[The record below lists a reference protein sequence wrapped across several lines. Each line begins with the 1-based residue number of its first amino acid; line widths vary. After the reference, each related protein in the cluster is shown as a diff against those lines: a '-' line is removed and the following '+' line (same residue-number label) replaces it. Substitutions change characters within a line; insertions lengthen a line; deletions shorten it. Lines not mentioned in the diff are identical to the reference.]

1 MKLRNKIAVT
11 NTLITLVILFV
22 CSAIILKAVDNF
34 NLYTVYRTLLGQ
46 SDFSRQYLYE
56 YLKLRDDPEATLA
69 EEREKIEQDLVKQ
82 SGCEVTVA
90 GLEEQD
96 ASPVQSE
103 ALKGNR
109 AYIITDEADG
119 RQFYLASPI
128 FMNDRVIG
136 TVLYRYSLY
145 RVDSM
150 RKSLLYV
157 LLSVF
162 AAAITV
168 SMLLNYFLSFRAIKP
183 LERLTSA
190 AKEFSG
196 GSFKEVE
203 GIATGDEIEKLTH
216 SFNDMGH
223 RIRNMIGELRTE
235 HEKQKKFLDN
245 VTHEIRTPLT
255 NILGYADLISRVAD
269 EAQREKYGSYIRD
282 EGNRLVSMINNLLEL
297 SQLNRYEL
305 SVAKE
310 ETDLKALIEKV
321 SSLMMDR
328 AKKFGLDIITDLE
341 QVSSN
346 IDGAKIK
353 QVLINLMDNAIKY
366 SEGNIIEISLR
377 REETIKI
384 RISDNGIGIPE
395 EDINN
400 IMEPF
405 YRVDKSRSRKLGGNG
420 LGLSICRDIIK
431 AHGGDMTIESKA
443 NQGTVVTISL
453 QLR

>member
-1 MKLRNKIAVT
+1 MYALSPP
-11 NTLITLVILFV
+11 FV
-22 CSAIILKAVDNF
+22 C
-34 NLYTVYRTLLGQ
+34 
-46 SDFSRQYLYE
+46 
-56 YLKLRDDPEATLA
+56 
-69 EEREKIEQDLVKQ
+69 
-82 SGCEVTVA
+82 
-90 GLEEQD
+90 
-96 ASPVQSE
+96 
-103 ALKGNR
+103 
-109 AYIITDEADG
+109 
-119 RQFYLASPI
+119 
-128 FMNDRVIG
+128 
-136 TVLYRYSLY
+136 
-145 RVDSM
+145 
-150 RKSLLYV
+150 LLYV

-196 GSFKEVE
+196 GNFKEVE

-255 NILGYADLISRVAD
+255 NILGYADLVSRVAD

-282 EGNRLVSMINNLLEL
+282 EGNRLGGMINNLLEL

-310 ETDLKALIEKV
+310 ETELKALIEKV

-353 QVLINLMDNAIKY
+353 QVLINLLDNAIKY
-366 SEGNIIEISLR
+366 SEGNTIEISLR
-377 REETIKI
+377 REENIKI
-384 RISDNGIGIPE
+384 RISDNGIGISE

-420 LGLSICRDIIK
+420 LGLSICRDIVK